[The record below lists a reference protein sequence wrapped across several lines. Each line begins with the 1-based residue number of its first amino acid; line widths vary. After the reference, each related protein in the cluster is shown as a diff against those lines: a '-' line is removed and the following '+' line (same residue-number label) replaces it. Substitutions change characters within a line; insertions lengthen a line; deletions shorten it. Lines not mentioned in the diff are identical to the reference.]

1 MNWPAIV
8 VALVIASAVALFV
21 RGSAFPIKIFFA
33 TFAVFAIVF
42 HLKPSLLG
50 KLNAPDEADSDD
62 DSQQRIDAP

>member
-21 RGSAFPIKIFFA
+21 RDSAFPFKIFFA

-50 KLNAPDEADSDD
+50 KLNEPHEDDSDD
-62 DSQQRIDAP
+62 DSQRRIDAP

>member
-21 RGSAFPIKIFFA
+21 RGSAFPFKVFFVTFTIF
-33 TFAVFAIVF
+33 TIIF

-50 KLNAPDEADSDD
+50 KLNAPEEDDSDD
-62 DSQQRIDAP
+62 DSQRRIDAP

>member
-21 RGSAFPIKIFFA
+21 RGSVFPFKIFFV
-33 TFAVFAIVF
+33 TFTIFTIVF

-50 KLNAPDEADSDD
+50 KLNAPEEDESDD
-62 DSQQRIDAP
+62 DGQRRIDAS